1 MTIRLIHSNDVT
13 LNRADIA
20 TRYTDM
26 FFDDEANVILLP
38 DPTGMLELKF
48 VKANSTP
55 TTTTTA
61 PAAGAP
67 VAVGG
72 AVNPMASPV
81 ATTTA
86 MKGYIAAYCNAGVFL
101 TLDNLKFS
109 VTTTGNR
116 GLSVATVSGTVIAS
130 ISSNYSVTSGG
141 NGLST
146 AWPGATITTT
156 PSGSWFGYH
165 FPNAGD
171 GSTYL
176 INDYTNQRVYR
187 VHLMIGPGYASN
199 FISIERLL

>member
-13 LNRADIA
+13 AKRADIA
-20 TRYTDM
+20 TRYTDL
-26 FFDDEANVILLP
+26 FFDDETNSLLLP
-38 DPTGMLELKF
+38 DPTGMIEMKITNTAN
-48 VKANSTP
+48 VKS

-61 PAAGAP
+61 PTSGP

-72 AVNPMASPV
+72 AVNPMYSPV

-101 TLDNLKFS
+101 TLDNIKVS

-116 GLSVATVSGTVIAS
+116 GLCMAAVAGTFTAS
-130 ISSNYSVTSGG
+130 ISATYSCNGGG
-141 NGLST
+141 NGHST
-146 AWPGATITTT
+146 AWPGAVYTTT
-156 PSGSWFGYH
+156 PSGAMFGYH

-187 VHLMIGPGYASN
+187 VHLMIGPGYAGN
-199 FISIERLL
+199 FISIERLI